1 MNGAWQSSLD
11 IMGASFALIFLLFF
25 PSFPIFIFLHQLI
38 NLFLQNDSGI
48 LPVVFFKQ
56 NILVFR
62 IALDF

>member
-1 MNGAWQSSLD
+1 MNGAWQSTLD
-11 IMGASFALIFLLFF
+11 IRGASFALIFRHFFHSFLF
-25 PSFPIFIFLHQLI
+25 FIFLHQLI

-62 IALDF
+62 IALGF